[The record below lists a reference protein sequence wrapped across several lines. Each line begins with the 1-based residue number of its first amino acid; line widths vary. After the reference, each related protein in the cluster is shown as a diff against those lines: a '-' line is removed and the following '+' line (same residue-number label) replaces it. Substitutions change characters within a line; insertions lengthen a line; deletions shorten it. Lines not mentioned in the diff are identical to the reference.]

1 MSEPVI
7 KERFQFEI
15 SRVKNNEEDLQ
26 ETYRLRQHA
35 GDAVNAVFAAKIA
48 LADAVIAAGGGYTR
62 DDLVRAAV
70 EIMQLAGCN
79 ACECSDVEAEV
90 DRLTKGE
97 T

>member
-7 KERFQFEI
+7 KPFMVTMER
-15 SRVKNNEEDLQ
+15 
-26 ETYRLRQHA
+26 
-35 GDAVNAVFAAKIA
+35 GDDGKAFWREHF
-48 LADAVIAAGGGYTR
+48 TR
-62 DDLVRAAV
+62 DDLVRVAV

-79 ACECSDVEAEV
+79 ACERSDVEAEV